1 LAVGH
6 IYDRRENLN
15 EERVRQIVDLE
26 QRAQAIYDAAVREA
40 EQLPVQAE
48 KEVRVLIE
56 KAQAEA
62 QTQARQ
68 LVADAEAQAQAEGV
82 RVLEQAE
89 QDAERMKALA
99 MGRFDRAVGFVLNRV
114 TGRE

>member
-1 LAVGH
+1 
-6 IYDRRENLN
+6 LN

-26 QRAQAIYDAAVREA
+26 QRAQAIYEKAVREA
-40 EQLPVQAE
+40 EQLPAQAE

-56 KAQAEA
+56 KAQSEA

-68 LVADAEAQAQAEGV
+68 LVADAEAQAQAESA
-82 RVLEQAE
+82 RVLEQAK
-89 QDAERMKALA
+89 QNAERMKALA
-99 MGRFDRAVGFVLNRV
+99 MGHFDRAVGFVLNRV

>member
-1 LAVGH
+1 MTGESV
-6 IYDRRENLN
+6 N
-15 EERVRQIVDLE
+15 EERIQQIADLE
-26 QRAQAIYDAAVREA
+26 QQAQAIYEAAVREA
-40 EQLPVQAE
+40 EQLPTQAE
-48 KEVRVLIE
+48 KEVRDRVE

-62 QTQARQ
+62 QAQARQ
-68 LVADAEAQAQAEGV
+68 LVADAKAQAEAESG
-82 RVLEQAE
+82 RVLEQAK